1 VIRFPSAA
9 LLLAVVCAGPAV
21 ASDPSAA
28 APAPSRRGPFPSR
41 EEWLPAQPLL
51 TLPAVSPDPLPRGRS
66 ELRLD
71 LDWGS
76 DFGWEAAPGGRAK
89 GILFMFDG
97 EHRSATVSLR
107 RGVSDAVT
115 LGVHVPVLW
124 RGAGFLDDIIDPFH
138 RAFGFPDAGR
148 PLFPADQFRVE
159 AQRVGGGAV
168 PVHLDPGTGLGAAEV
183 EALWALRRRGPEP
196 GFALGLVGRVLLPTG
211 SGPFTR
217 RAVDGAAQLAASRSL
232 GGACDL
238 YSGLGITWF
247 GDSEFAGFSHGRTRP
262 HGFLAFEWRPF
273 RRWSLLA
280 QGDLAGRLIT
290 GVARLPGAHAYLRLG
305 ARVDIA
311 RGFTLDAGFSE
322 GIHALETTT
331 DFGVQAGL
339 SRRF

>member
-1 VIRFPSAA
+1 VTRPSCAA
-9 LLLAVVCAGPAV
+9 LLLAAACAGPA
-21 ASDPSAA
+21 AA
-28 APAPSRRGPFPSR
+28 ADPPAPVRRGPLPGR
-41 EEWLPAQPLL
+41 EEWLPAQPIL
-51 TLPAVSPDPLPRGRS
+51 TLPAVSPDPLPQGNS

-76 DFGWEAAPGGRAK
+76 DFGWEAAPGGRAQ

-107 RGVSDAVT
+107 HGVSRALT
-115 LGVHVPVLW
+115 LGLHVPVHW

-138 RAFGFPDAGR
+138 RVFGFPDSGR

-168 PVHLDPGTGLGAAEV
+168 PVRLSPGTGLGATEA

-217 RAVDGAAQLAASRSL
+217 HAVDGAVQLAASQSL

-238 YSGLGITWF
+238 YTGLGITWF
-247 GDSEFAGFSHGRTRP
+247 GDRAVAGFSHRRTRP
-262 HGFLAFEWRPF
+262 HGFLALEWRPF
-273 RRWSLLA
+273 RRFSLLM

-290 GVARLPGAHAYLRLG
+290 GVPRLPGAHSYLRLG

-311 RGFTLDAGFSE
+311 HGVTLDAGFTE

-331 DFGVQAGL
+331 DFGVQAGV